1 MHRRLELVFKTLCIE
16 LLTTSTMGVGMLLM
30 CLAACSAVA
39 AILVVQNP
47 ANNIHII
54 TPDELMEIGLKLGN
68 YSVRQTRGSGRRA
81 NVDRFRDKC
90 GSNPLALCQLWEDLQ
105 TTSNDNARIDP
116 FKTDVQKFLSSM
128 FWIKKHPTELDRTS
142 FCKSTRMSKSSS
154 RALWT
159 CRIRSNLA
167 SPLMF

>member
-1 MHRRLELVFKTLCIE
+1 
-16 LLTTSTMGVGMLLM
+16 MGVGALLM

-68 YSVRQTRGSGRRA
+68 CSVRQIRESGRRA
-81 NVDRFRDKC
+81 NVDRFRDKH

-105 TTSNDNARIDP
+105 TTSNDNA
-116 FKTDVQKFLSSM
+116 
-128 FWIKKHPTELDRTS
+128 
-142 FCKSTRMSKSSS
+142 
-154 RALWT
+154 
-159 CRIRSNLA
+159 
-167 SPLMF
+167 